1 MADEGTGTINFPVD
15 RTGQPEGEATVRY
28 TTCPTPLKDDAA
40 ATAACTGF
48 VGTAVAG
55 VDYTATSGTV
65 TFADGEADPVNVP
78 VAIIDDRID
87 EVDETFYFVIFAP
100 VNLDIPTG
108 KGDAVGTIRDDDPAP
123 VLSVDSPE
131 VGEDE
136 GPLVFSLTLDR
147 PSARLLE
154 VPWRT
159 RPDTAQA
166 GEDYTHVSGV
176 AVFAPGNTAGE
187 VAVPLTDDEV
197 AEDDETL
204 MLEVD
209 AIPNLKISGAGTF
222 PGLIEDDDN
231 PDGDPTVNAVGEAIA
246 EDSADG
252 EVEFTVRLT
261 RTSRTAIEVVVAT
274 LDGTA
279 KSNGTGVG
287 ERDYVAIERQT
298 LVFKAG
304 SRVQTVRVAI
314 NDDDVWEEGPEKFQL
329 DIVSSTGAVVGTDGD
344 ATISDDEARPEPFF
358 SDRDLYPKAL
368 RLNEGDGTVAM
379 PVSLSLKSHRAFP
392 VEVGAQAS
400 GDSAATAGVD
410 FEDSLPSL
418 TFQPGEISGRSTAF
432 TIIDDNDVE
441 EDEVL
446 ELFVYEPGHIAKE
459 TLWVQI
465 VDDDLDPDIS
475 VGNSRGGEGS
485 KLAFGVTLS
494 AGSVNEI
501 TARWRTADGS
511 AKADEGDYRTAN
523 GLLTFAPGQTRKEV
537 RVAALQDELDEP
549 AESFHVVITN
559 PTNATLADD
568 VGEGMIVDDDPPVV
582 CIPIVDEARAVESDD
597 NIEFVIKLDK
607 PSGQRVS
614 VNYATANVSARSG
627 EDYSAKTGTAVF
639 QRGETQV
646 RVPVALIDDVA
657 MESTEQL
664 RLNLSGYSHVT
675 PCDPSSLLGTIFD
688 DDSSMHALSI
698 EGGTGNEADD
708 TLDFV
713 VTLEPA
719 STDTVTVGYA
729 TRDDGATGGQDFVA
743 QTGELTFAA
752 GETSKTVAV
761 ELLED
766 ERVEGDEKFKVV
778 LSDPE
783 NAHLAPGG
791 RSRAVGTII
800 DNDTAPTISVEAASG
815 VEGTPGTVTFPVR
828 LSKATGSAVSVRY
841 QVTAGTANAGGD
853 FVSAAGILSIPAES
867 VEAELVVE
875 LTDNEL
881 SERDETFAVEIHS
894 PKNATLS
901 QAVATGTI
909 VDDEAPPSFTRPS
922 QDRYREN
929 STIRWTLS
937 LTQESASSE
946 YPIELRVY
954 SEHGTASSRDYTS
967 FDERFRLAAGVRSTG
982 LQRIASIRAD
992 SIDEDD
998 ETFTARFEVV
1008 DGHVSPD
1015 AWSVPVVI
1023 LDIDD
1028 PPSIGVSRPRGR
1040 EGATAD
1046 FEVKLSTT
1054 SVREI
1059 TVQYATQH
1067 GTTSADDLG
1076 EVQGTLVFSPGQ
1088 QSKRV
1093 RVALH
1098 ADGVNEAE
1106 EETFSLT
1113 LSSPTNAWL
1122 TSPRPHRDWYD
1133 NYSWSGTAEGVVLD
1147 QDAEPAVSIADAEA
1161 TEGTSGLDF
1170 AVTMSR
1176 PNYQD
1181 VLVDYTIV
1189 AGTALEAEDYTGS
1202 SYRGRLTFTQGET
1215 RQVLS
1220 LAVVDDDVA
1229 ELTETLKVQL
1239 SSPRYAVITEEPEVA
1254 LARRTAVGTILDDDQ
1269 IEVTVGDESG
1279 DEGETVTF
1287 TVSLTGGV
1295 TDAEVVAKYALS
1307 DGTALSGSDYEPA
1320 SGSPTGSL
1328 RFAPGVTSATVE
1340 VELLDDDVDEAPEN
1354 FVLTLTGVTSGSARV
1369 DPGAGRAMG
1378 TINDTDVAPTVSI
1391 AEEPVVEEGGMLAFP
1406 VSLGQPS
1413 GQTVT
1418 VSYATSDDTATAGE
1432 DYETG
1437 GGALSFQP
1445 GETSLTVEVAVLDDM
1460 VDEPDETLFLSL
1472 TEAMNA
1478 SLGVATATGTILDND
1493 ETSSVIA
1500 LRADPA
1506 SLSEDR
1512 GAVAVAVTATLDASA
1527 RPEATTVTVSVTG
1540 SGDIEAV
1547 DFEGVDDFRI
1557 VIEAGARDGVG
1568 TFTLTPEDDGVDE
1581 KDETLAVTGA
1591 SDLPVTGTS
1600 VMLADDDPTSTSI
1613 VLTAVPSQLSE
1624 NDGATEV
1631 AVTATLDFAARAFG
1645 TTVNVAVV
1653 GSGAPDAVDF
1663 ADVPDFTITIPAGE
1677 TSVKATFTVTPEDD
1691 LAYEPEETL
1700 SVGGTSDLPVTGT
1713 SVSLVDDDK
1722 QSTHILLSADPS
1734 SVSEGADAA
1743 PVAVTATL
1751 DAGART
1757 VETLVAVTVTG
1768 SGTNEAVDYAPVPDF
1783 EIVIGA
1789 GETSGTRTFT
1799 LEPEDDS
1806 VAESNETLTVSGT
1819 SVLEV
1824 TSATVAITDDD
1835 ADSTMIDLSA
1845 FPNRVTEGA
1854 GPTAVTI
1861 TASLNRAARQAAT
1874 MVRVKVTGSGEA
1886 RAVDFAAVPDVEIVI
1901 GAGETSGTGTFT
1913 LEPEDDALNEVDEQL
1928 SITGTSDLPVT
1939 GMTVA
1944 LVDDDEPS
1952 TRILLSAEPGR
1963 VLEDAGPT
1971 PVAVTATFDKSPRQQ
1986 PTRVTVSVS
1995 GSDARGAVDFLAVA
2009 DFAIT
2014 IAAGE
2019 SSGTGTFT
2027 LTPLDDATVRGDETL
2042 VVSGTSDLPVM
2053 GAAVALVDD
2062 DEASSRILLSAVP
2075 VRISEGAGPT
2085 RVAVTAAMDRG
2096 LRQEA
2101 TTVTVSVGG
2110 SGDPKAVGF
2119 HPVADFAITIPAH
2132 AANGTGRF
2140 TLTPEDDRRVEVD
2153 ETLTLSGASDLPVTS
2168 TGVLLADNDEASTR
2182 IILSVVPS
2190 RVSESAGPTPV
2201 VVTASLD
2208 RGLRQEATT
2217 VTVSAAG
2224 SGDPDAVDFDA
2235 VADFDII
2242 IEANALSGTGSFTLT
2257 LEGDAVVERDE
2268 VLTVSGA
2275 SDLPVTPV
2283 DVLLADDD
2291 EASTR
2296 IVLSVVPS
2304 RVSEGAG
2311 PTRVT
2316 VTAALDRGLR
2326 QEATTV
2332 TVWVSGGGDPDA
2344 VDFAPIP
2351 DLEIVIPANTPNGT
2365 ATFTVVPEDDLIVE
2379 ADEMLTVSGV
2389 SDLPVT
2395 PATMELL
2402 DDDEASGRIVL
2413 SADPARVSEGDGPV
2427 AVTVTASLDRGLRLE
2442 GTTVTVSVTGGGDPN
2457 AVDFAAVTDFEIVIP
2472 ANAPNGSGTFTV
2484 VPEDD
2489 VIVEADELLTVSGVA
2504 DLPVS
2509 PAILELLDDDE
2520 ASGRIVLSA
2529 DPARVS
2535 EGDGPVAV
2543 TVTASLDRG
2552 LRLEAT
2558 TVTVSVTGGGDPNAV
2573 DFAAVTD
2580 FEIVI
2585 PANAPNGS
2593 GTFTVVPED
2602 DVIVEA
2608 DELLTVSG
2616 VADLPVSPAIL
2627 ELLDDDEASGRI
2639 VLSADP
2645 ARVSEGDGPVAV
2657 TVTASLDRGLRL
2669 EATTV
2674 TVSVSGSGDPDAV
2687 DFDAVADFDII
2698 IEANAPSG
2706 TESFTLTLE
2715 DDAVVERDEVLTVSG
2730 ASDLP
2735 VLPATL
2741 TLRDDDETVS
2751 RVLSIADAEASESA
2765 GEMPFVVALDGPSAV
2780 EVTVGYETA
2789 DPVGSAGPVAG
2800 AGIDYESA
2808 SGTLTFAP
2816 GEVSRTIGVSVI
2828 DDSLD
2833 EPDETFALVLSDL
2846 RGAALGRGSA
2856 LGTIRDDDE
2865 PPALSIAGDTGRE
2878 DVGELV
2884 FSVTLMA
2891 RAPTEVTVNYATM
2904 DDTAIAGDDYGR
2916 VEGTL
2921 TFAPGETAK
2930 TIRVAVVDDAV
2941 DEADEESFAVTLSGP
2956 SGATLAHALA
2966 TGVIRDD
2973 DEPPALSV
2981 ADAAGDEDVGA
2992 LEFAVVLSAPSGI
3005 EVSASYATADGTA
3018 TAGGDYAAATGTL
3031 MFAPGEVSR
3040 MIAISVLDDSLDEP
3054 DETFTLVLAD
3064 PRGATLGRGSALG
3077 TIRDD
3082 DEPPALS
3089 IAGDTG
3095 PEDVGELV
3103 FSITLMARA
3112 PTEVTVNYATMD
3124 DTAIAGD
3131 DYGPVEGTLTF
3142 APGETARTIRVAVV
3156 DDALDEADE
3165 ESFAVTLS
3173 GPSGATLAH
3182 SLATGVIRDNDE
3194 PPALSVA
3201 DAAGDEDVGALE
3213 FAVALSAASG
3223 IEVSASYATKDGTA
3237 TAGGD
3242 YEAATGTLMFAPGE
3256 VSQTIR
3262 VAILDDA
3269 LHEADEETF
3278 EMTLARLANATAADV
3293 SATGTIRDDD
3303 LAPPAVAGDLPAAL
3317 LCVGGAPYELDL
3329 ADYFAGKELRFS
3341 ADSSTPQV
3349 ATTAL
3354 DGSMLTV
3361 APASEGESSVTVTAS
3376 NDAGSAS
3383 GSIGVRVVADPA
3395 ELEAVESV
3403 LASIGRAVLT
3413 GVTESVRAR
3422 FGPRNAI
3429 GEQSASTNIQRGRTQ
3444 VVPGASAVLGNQWP
3458 GPPMHGTRSGG
3469 WDGSGFFEPQV
3480 SGDDWFETMNRTYRR
3495 GMAPFSFS
3503 LDSAQSVSTGPA
3515 WAVWGRADAH
3525 RFESGIDGS
3534 SHDGTLTAV
3543 HLGADARVGDW
3554 LAGVSVARS
3563 AAQADYRFERSVD
3576 ACGGGGVGEGMVD
3589 ADLTSVHPYVG
3600 RQIGRGSVWATLGA
3614 GGGEVSVERC
3624 ETGQRNEADLSM
3636 RLAAL
3641 GGRHPFAGGE
3651 RIEVSVVEEIS
3662 VLDLTTG
3669 DAPGPVGDRSVRV
3682 GQARL
3687 GLEAA
3692 GVAPADCDCSL
3703 TTFVRAFARGDW
3715 GDGATGAGLELAAGV
3730 RFRNLPRRLG
3740 IDAGIRALAVHS
3752 AEDAREHSANLTF
3765 SILPKADGTGWQAS
3779 LAWRRGASDAR
3790 LAALGGNSPWTAPGG
3805 SLPGAEAQWIAQNR
3819 FGYGI
3824 RLPRGSATP
3833 FVEFDAGH
3841 SRRGGARFGV
3851 RHEFGD
3857 RAREIVVEWGIEP
3870 SSFGSAE
3877 SRILLEA
3884 LGRF

>member
-1 MADEGTGTINFPVD
+1 MADEGKGTINFPVD

-274 LDGTA
+274 VDGTA

-314 NDDDVWEEGPEKFQL
+314 NDDDVWEEGPEQFQL
-329 DIVSSTGAVVGTDGD
+329 DIVSSTGAVVGTGGD

-392 VEVGAQAS
+392 VEVGAQS
-400 GDSAATAGVD
+400 RGDSAATAGVD

-441 EDEVL
+441 EDELL
-446 ELFVYEPGHIAKE
+446 ELFVYEPDHIAKE

-568 VGEGMIVDDDPPVV
+568 VGEGMIVDDDPPVG

-752 GETSKTVAV
+752 SDTSKTIAVALV
-761 ELLED
+761 ED
-766 ERVEGDEKFKVV
+766 ELVEGDETFKVV
-778 LSDPE
+778 LRDPE
-783 NAHLAPGG
+783 NARLAPGG

-841 QVTAGTANAGGD
+841 RMTAGTANAGGD

-894 PKNATLS
+894 PRNATLS

-1106 EETFSLT
+1106 EETFSLM

-1269 IEVTVGDESG
+1269 IKVTVGDESG

-1354 FVLTLTGVTSGSARV
+1354 FVLTLTGVTRGSARV
-1369 DPGAGRAMG
+1369 DPVAGRAMG

-1418 VSYATSDDTATAGE
+1418 VSYATADDTATAGE

-1460 VDEPDETLFLSL
+1460 VDEPDETLFLNL

-1478 SLGVATATGTILDND
+1478 SLDVATATGTILDND

-1512 GAVAVAVTATLDASA
+1512 GASTVAVTATLDASA

-1540 SGDIEAV
+1540 SGDVEAV

-1581 KDETLAVTGA
+1581 EDETLAVTGA

-1600 VMLADDDPTSTSI
+1600 VMLADDDPTSTSV
-1613 VLTAVPSQLSE
+1613 VLTAVPSRLSE

-1631 AVTATLDFAARAFG
+1631 AVTATLDASARAFA

-1691 LAYEPEETL
+1691 LAYEREETL

-1722 QSTHILLSADPS
+1722 RSTYILLSADPS

-1845 FPNRVTEGA
+1845 FPNRVTEDA

-1939 GMTVA
+1939 GGTVA

-1952 TRILLSAEPGR
+1952 TRILLSADPGR

-2027 LTPLDDATVRGDETL
+2027 LTPLDDATVGGDETL

-2119 HPVADFAITIPAH
+2119 HPVADFAITIPAN

-2168 TGVLLADNDEASTR
+2168 TVVLLADDDEASTR
-2182 IILSVVPS
+2182 IVLSVVPS

-2208 RGLRQEATT
+2208 RGLRQKATT
-2217 VTVSAAG
+2217 VAVSVAG

-2242 IEANALSGTGSFTLT
+2242 IEANAPSGTESFTLT

-2268 VLTVSGA
+2268 VLTVSGV
-2275 SDLPVTPV
+2275 SDLPVTTV

-2304 RVSEGAG
+2304 RVSESAG
-2311 PTRVT
+2311 PTPVV
-2316 VTAALDRGLR
+2316 VTASLDRGLR
-2326 QEATTV
+2326 QKATTV
-2332 TVWVSGGGDPDA
+2332 AVSVAGSGDPDA
-2344 VDFAPIP
+2344 VDFDAVA
-2351 DLEIVIPANTPNGT
+2351 DFDIVIPANAPNGT
-2365 ATFTVVPEDDLIVE
+2365 ATFTVVPEDDVIVE
-2379 ADEMLTVSGV
+2379 ADETLTVSGV

-2402 DDDEASGRIVL
+2402 DDDEASMRILL
-2413 SADPARVSEGDGPV
+2413 SADPARVSEGDGSV
-2427 AVTVTASLDRGLRLE
+2427 AVTVTASLDRGLRQE
-2442 GTTVTVSVTGGGDPN
+2442 TTTVTVSVTGSGDAD
-2457 AVDFAAVTDFEIVIP
+2457 AVDFAAVADFDIVIP
-2472 ANAPNGSGTFTV
+2472 ANAPNGTATFTV

-2489 VIVEADELLTVSGVA
+2489 VIVEADETLTVSGVSDLPVTPATMELLDDDEASMRILLSADPARVSEGDGSVAVTVTASLDRGLRQEATTVTVSVTGSGDADAVDFAPIPDLEIVIPANAPNGTATFTVVPEDDLIVEADELLTVSGVS

-2509 PAILELLDDDE
+2509 PATMELLDDDEASGRILLSADPARVSEGDGSVAVTVTASLDRGLRQETTTVTVSVTGSGDADAVDFAPIPDLEIVIPANASNGTATFTVVPEDDLIVEADELLTVSGVSDLPVSPATMELLDDDE

-2529 DPARVS
+2529 DPA
-2535 EGDGPVAV
+2535 
-2543 TVTASLDRG
+2543 L
-2552 LRLEAT
+2552 
-2558 TVTVSVTGGGDPNAV
+2558 
-2573 DFAAVTD
+2573 
-2580 FEIVI
+2580 
-2585 PANAPNGS
+2585 
-2593 GTFTVVPED
+2593 
-2602 DVIVEA
+2602 
-2608 DELLTVSG
+2608 
-2616 VADLPVSPAIL
+2616 
-2627 ELLDDDEASGRI
+2627 
-2639 VLSADP
+2639 
-2645 ARVSEGDGPVAV
+2645 VSEGDGPVAV

-2687 DFDAVADFDII
+2687 DFDAVAGFDIVI
-2698 IEANAPSG
+2698 PANAPDG
-2706 TESFTLTLE
+2706 TGTFTVVPE
-2715 DDAVVERDEVLTVSG
+2715 DDLIVEADETLTVSG

-2735 VLPATL
+2735 VTPATMEL
-2741 TLRDDDETVS
+2741 LDDDEASGRIVLSADPALVSEGDGPVAVTVTASLDRGLRLEATTVTVSVTGGGDPDAVDFDAVAGFDIVIPANAPDGTGTFTVVPEDDLIVEADETLTVSGASDLPVTPATMELLDDDEASGRIVLSADPALVSEGDGPVAVTVTASLDRGLRLEATTVTVSVTGGGDPDAVDFDAVADFTITIAANAASGTGTFTLTPEDDAEDEADETLALTGESDLPVTPASVVLVDDDEMAS
-2751 RVLSIADAEASESA
+2751 RVLSIADAEAAEGA
-2765 GEMPFVVALDGPSAV
+2765 GEVRFAVTLDGPSAA
-2780 EVTVGYETA
+2780 EVTVGYATA
-2789 DPVGSAGPVAG
+2789 DPAGSLDPVAG
-2800 AGIDYESA
+2800 AGMDYEST

-2816 GEVSRTIGVSVI
+2816 GEVSRMIGVQVL
-2828 DDSLD
+2828 DDELD
-2833 EPDETFALVLSDL
+2833 EPDETFA
-2846 RGAALGRGSA
+2846 
-2856 LGTIRDDDE
+2856 
-2865 PPALSIAGDTGRE
+2865 
-2878 DVGELV
+2878 
-2884 FSVTLMA
+2884 
-2891 RAPTEVTVNYATM
+2891 
-2904 DDTAIAGDDYGR
+2904 
-2916 VEGTL
+2916 
-2921 TFAPGETAK
+2921 
-2930 TIRVAVVDDAV
+2930 
-2941 DEADEESFAVTLSGP
+2941 
-2956 SGATLAHALA
+2956 
-2966 TGVIRDD
+2966 
-2973 DEPPALSV
+2973 
-2981 ADAAGDEDVGA
+2981 
-2992 LEFAVVLSAPSGI
+2992 
-3005 EVSASYATADGTA
+3005 
-3018 TAGGDYAAATGTL
+3018 
-3031 MFAPGEVSR
+3031 
-3040 MIAISVLDDSLDEP
+3040 
-3054 DETFTLVLAD
+3054 LVLAD

-3095 PEDVGELV
+3095 REDVGDLV

-3112 PTEVTVNYATMD
+3112 LTEVTVNYATMD
-3124 DTAIAGD
+3124 DTAVAGE

-3142 APGETARTIRVAVV
+3142 APGETAKTIRVAVV

-3165 ESFAVTLS
+3165 EIFAVTLS

-3201 DAAGDEDVGALE
+3201 DAAGDEDVGALD
-3213 FAVALSAASG
+3213 FAVTLSAPSG
-3223 IEVSASYATKDGTA
+3223 IEVSVSYATADGTA
-3237 TAGGD
+3237 AAGGD
-3242 YEAATGTLMFAPGE
+3242 YAAAMGTLVFAPGE
-3256 VSQTIR
+3256 VTQTIR

-3278 EMTLARLANATAADV
+3278 SRW
-3293 SATGTIRDDD
+3293 R
-3303 LAPPAVAGDLPAAL
+3303 
-3317 LCVGGAPYELDL
+3317 
-3329 ADYFAGKELRFS
+3329 
-3341 ADSSTPQV
+3341 
-3349 ATTAL
+3349 
-3354 DGSMLTV
+3354 
-3361 APASEGESSVTVTAS
+3361 
-3376 NDAGSAS
+3376 
-3383 GSIGVRVVADPA
+3383 
-3395 ELEAVESV
+3395 
-3403 LASIGRAVLT
+3403 
-3413 GVTESVRAR
+3413 
-3422 FGPRNAI
+3422 
-3429 GEQSASTNIQRGRTQ
+3429 
-3444 VVPGASAVLGNQWP
+3444 W
-3458 GPPMHGTRSGG
+3458 
-3469 WDGSGFFEPQV
+3469 
-3480 SGDDWFETMNRTYRR
+3480 
-3495 GMAPFSFS
+3495 
-3503 LDSAQSVSTGPA
+3503 
-3515 WAVWGRADAH
+3515 
-3525 RFESGIDGS
+3525 
-3534 SHDGTLTAV
+3534 
-3543 HLGADARVGDW
+3543 
-3554 LAGVSVARS
+3554 
-3563 AAQADYRFERSVD
+3563 
-3576 ACGGGGVGEGMVD
+3576 
-3589 ADLTSVHPYVG
+3589 
-3600 RQIGRGSVWATLGA
+3600 RGS
-3614 GGGEVSVERC
+3614 
-3624 ETGQRNEADLSM
+3624 
-3636 RLAAL
+3636 
-3641 GGRHPFAGGE
+3641 
-3651 RIEVSVVEEIS
+3651 
-3662 VLDLTTG
+3662 
-3669 DAPGPVGDRSVRV
+3669 
-3682 GQARL
+3682 
-3687 GLEAA
+3687 
-3692 GVAPADCDCSL
+3692 
-3703 TTFVRAFARGDW
+3703 
-3715 GDGATGAGLELAAGV
+3715 
-3730 RFRNLPRRLG
+3730 
-3740 IDAGIRALAVHS
+3740 
-3752 AEDAREHSANLTF
+3752 
-3765 SILPKADGTGWQAS
+3765 
-3779 LAWRRGASDAR
+3779 
-3790 LAALGGNSPWTAPGG
+3790 
-3805 SLPGAEAQWIAQNR
+3805 
-3819 FGYGI
+3819 
-3824 RLPRGSATP
+3824 
-3833 FVEFDAGH
+3833 
-3841 SRRGGARFGV
+3841 
-3851 RHEFGD
+3851 
-3857 RAREIVVEWGIEP
+3857 
-3870 SSFGSAE
+3870 
-3877 SRILLEA
+3877 
-3884 LGRF
+3884 

>member
-1 MADEGTGTINFPVD
+1 MLSPISERWGNTAPDVLRTRARASQAWWRVAACACLVLGFGSAPPVSADESADEGDGTIDFPVD
-15 RTGQPEGEATVRY
+15 RTGQPDGEATVRY

-108 KGDAVGTIRDDDPAP
+108 QGDAVGTIRDDDPAP

-159 RPDTAQA
+159 RPGTAQA

-176 AVFAPGNTAGE
+176 VVFAPGNTAGE
-187 VAVPLTDDEV
+187 VVVPLTDDEV

-222 PGLIEDDDN
+222 PGVIKDDDT

-274 LDGTA
+274 VDGTA

-287 ERDYVAIERQT
+287 ERDYVAIEQQT

-314 NDDDVWEEGPEKFQL
+314 NDDDVWEESPEKFQL
-329 DIVSSTGAVVGTDGD
+329 GIVSASGAVVGHDGD

-358 SDRDLYPKAL
+358 SNRDLYPNAL

-379 PVSLSLKSHRAFP
+379 PVSLSVKSDRAFP

-400 GDSAATAGVD
+400 EDPAATAGVD

-432 TIIDDNDVE
+432 TIIDDNDRE
-441 EDEVL
+441 ENEIL
-446 ELFVYEPGHIAKE
+446 ELFVYEPGHIARE

-465 VDDDLDPDIS
+465 VDDDLDPGIS

-485 KLAFGVTLS
+485 ELAFGVTLS
-494 AGSVNEI
+494 GASVREI
-501 TARWRTADGS
+501 TARWRTADGI

-549 AESFHVVITN
+549 AENFQVVITN
-559 PTNATLADD
+559 PTNATLADG
-568 VGEGMIVDDDPPVV
+568 VGVGIIVDDDPPVG
-582 CIPIVDEARAVESDD
+582 CIPIVDEASAIESDD
-597 NIEFVIKLDK
+597 NIEFVIRLDK

-627 EDYSAKTGTAVF
+627 EDYSAKTGTAVL
-639 QRGETQV
+639 QPGETQV
-646 RVPVALIDDVA
+646 SVPVALIDDGA

-664 RLNLSGYSHVT
+664 RLNLTGHSHVT
-675 PCDPSSLLGTIFD
+675 PCNPASLLGTIFD

-698 EGGTGNEADD
+698 DGGTGNEADD

-719 STDTVTVGYA
+719 STDTVEVGYA

-766 ERVEGDEKFKVV
+766 ELVEGDEKFKVV

-783 NAHLAPGG
+783 NAHLASGG

-841 QVTAGTANAGGD
+841 RMTAGTANAGGD
-853 FVSAAGILSIPAES
+853 FVSAAGTLSIPAES
-867 VEAELVVE
+867 VEAGLVVE

-894 PKNATLS
+894 PRNATLS

-922 QDRYREN
+922 TDRYREN
-929 STIRWTLS
+929 SIMRWTFS

-954 SEHGTASSRDYTS
+954 SEHGTASSRDYS
-967 FDERFRLAAGVRSTG
+967 GFDERFRLGAEARSTG
-982 LQRIASIRAD
+982 PHVIAGIRPD
-992 SIDEDD
+992 RIDEDD

-1023 LDIDD
+1023 VDTND

-1067 GTTSADDLG
+1067 GTTSADDLDG
-1076 EVQGTLVFSPGQ
+1076 VQGTLVFSPGE
-1088 QSKRV
+1088 QSKMV

-1106 EETFSLT
+1106 EETFSLM
-1113 LSSPTNAWL
+1113 LSSPTNARL
-1122 TSPRPHRDWYD
+1122 TSPTAHQDWYD

-1147 QDAEPAVSIADAEA
+1147 QDAEPAVSVADAEA

-1176 PNYQD
+1176 ASYQD

-1189 AGTALEAEDYTGS
+1189 AGTALETEDYTGS
-1202 SYRGRLTFTQGET
+1202 SYRGRLTFTPGAT

-1220 LAVVDDDVA
+1220 VAVVDDDVA
-1229 ELTETLKVQL
+1229 ELTETLEVQL
-1239 SSPRYAVITEEPEVA
+1239 SSPRYAVITDEPEIA

-1269 IEVTVGDESG
+1269 VEVTVGDESG

-1328 RFAPGVTSATVE
+1328 RFAPGVTSATAE

-1354 FVLTLTGVTSGSARV
+1354 FVLTLTSATGARI

-1378 TINDTDVAPTVSI
+1378 TINDTDVAPTVSV

-1418 VSYATSDDTATAGE
+1418 VSYATADDTATAGE

-1445 GETSLTVEVAVLDDM
+1445 GETSLTVAVAVLDDM

-1512 GAVAVAVTATLDASA
+1512 GASAVAVTATLDASA
-1527 RPEATTVTVSVTG
+1527 RPGATTVTVSVTG
-1540 SGDIEAV
+1540 SGDVEAV

-1581 KDETLAVTGA
+1581 KDETLAMTGT
-1591 SDLPVTGTS
+1591 SDLPVKGTS
-1600 VMLADDDPTSTSI
+1600 VMLADDDPTSTSV
-1613 VLTAVPSQLSE
+1613 VLTAVPSRLSE

-1631 AVTATLDFAARAFG
+1631 AVTATLDASARPEA

-1691 LAYEPEETL
+1691 LAYEREETL

-1722 QSTHILLSADPS
+1722 RSTHILLSADPS

-1757 VETLVAVTVTG
+1757 VETPVAVAVTG

-1913 LEPEDDALNEVDEQL
+1913 LEPQDDALNEVDEQL

-1952 TRILLSAEPGR
+1952 TRILLSADPGR

-1995 GSDARGAVDFLAVA
+1995 GSDARGAVDLLAVA

-2027 LTPLDDATVRGDETL
+2027 LTPLDDATVGGDETL
-2042 VVSGTSDLPVM
+2042 AVSGTSDLPVT

-2119 HPVADFAITIPAH
+2119 HPVADFAITIPAN

-2153 ETLTLSGASDLPVTS
+2153 ETLTLSGASDLPVTPVD
-2168 TGVLLADNDEASTR
+2168 VLLADNDEASTR
-2182 IILSVVPS
+2182 IVLSVVPS

-2217 VTVSAAG
+2217 VAVSVAG

-2242 IEANALSGTGSFTLT
+2242 IEANAASGTESFTLT

-2304 RVSEGAG
+2304 RVSESAG
-2311 PTRVT
+2311 PTPVV
-2316 VTAALDRGLR
+2316 VTASLDRGLR
-2326 QEATTV
+2326 QKATTV
-2332 TVWVSGGGDPDA
+2332 AVSAAGSGDPDA

-2351 DLEIVIPANTPNGT
+2351 DFEIVIPANAPNGT
-2365 ATFTVVPEDDLIVE
+2365 ATFAVVPEDDLIVE
-2379 ADEMLTVSGV
+2379 ADETLTVSGV

-2402 DDDEASGRIVL
+2402 DDDEASMRILL

-2427 AVTVTASLDRGLRLE
+2427 AVTVTASLDRGLRQ
-2442 GTTVTVSVTGGGDPN
+2442 
-2457 AVDFAAVTDFEIVIP
+2457 
-2472 ANAPNGSGTFTV
+2472 
-2484 VPEDD
+2484 
-2489 VIVEADELLTVSGVA
+2489 
-2504 DLPVS
+2504 
-2509 PAILELLDDDE
+2509 
-2520 ASGRIVLSA
+2520 
-2529 DPARVS
+2529 
-2535 EGDGPVAV
+2535 
-2543 TVTASLDRG
+2543 
-2552 LRLEAT
+2552 EAT
-2558 TVTVSVTGGGDPNAV
+2558 TVTVSVTGSGNPQAV
-2573 DFAAVTD
+2573 DFAAVLD
-2580 FEIVI
+2580 FGI
-2585 PANAPNGS
+2585 
-2593 GTFTVVPED
+2593 T
-2602 DVIVEA
+2602 
-2608 DELLTVSG
+2608 
-2616 VADLPVSPAIL
+2616 
-2627 ELLDDDEASGRI
+2627 
-2639 VLSADP
+2639 
-2645 ARVSEGDGPVAV
+2645 
-2657 TVTASLDRGLRL
+2657 
-2669 EATTV
+2669 
-2674 TVSVSGSGDPDAV
+2674 
-2687 DFDAVADFDII
+2687 

-2706 TESFTLTLE
+2706 TGTFTLTPE
-2715 DDAVVERDEVLTVSG
+2715 DDAEDEADETLALTG
-2730 ASDLP
+2730 ESDLP
-2735 VLPATL
+2735 VTPASVVL
-2741 TLRDDDETVS
+2741 ADDDEMAS
-2751 RVLSIADAEASESA
+2751 RVLSIADAEASEGA
-2765 GEMPFVVALDGPSAV
+2765 GEVRFAVTLDGPSAA
-2780 EVTVGYETA
+2780 EVTVGYATADYTTA
-2789 DPVGSAGPVAG
+2789 DPSVSLDPVAW

-2808 SGTLTFAP
+2808 AGTLTFAP
-2816 GEVSRTIGVSVI
+2816 GEVSQTIGVSVI

-2833 EPDETFALVLSDL
+2833 EPDETFTLVLADPQ
-2846 RGAALGRGSA
+2846 GAMLGRGSA
-2856 LGTIRDDDE
+2856 LGTI
-2865 PPALSIAGDTGRE
+2865 L
-2878 DVGELV
+2878 
-2884 FSVTLMA
+2884 
-2891 RAPTEVTVNYATM
+2891 
-2904 DDTAIAGDDYGR
+2904 
-2916 VEGTL
+2916 
-2921 TFAPGETAK
+2921 
-2930 TIRVAVVDDAV
+2930 
-2941 DEADEESFAVTLSGP
+2941 
-2956 SGATLAHALA
+2956 
-2966 TGVIRDD
+2966 
-2973 DEPPALSV
+2973 
-2981 ADAAGDEDVGA
+2981 
-2992 LEFAVVLSAPSGI
+2992 
-3005 EVSASYATADGTA
+3005 
-3018 TAGGDYAAATGTL
+3018 
-3031 MFAPGEVSR
+3031 
-3040 MIAISVLDDSLDEP
+3040 
-3054 DETFTLVLAD
+3054 
-3064 PRGATLGRGSALG
+3064 
-3077 TIRDD
+3077 DD

-3103 FSITLMARA
+3103 FSVTLMARA

-3165 ESFAVTLS
+3165 EIFAVTLS
-3173 GPSGATLAH
+3173 GHSGATLAH

-3201 DAAGDEDVGALE
+3201 DAAGDEDAGALD
-3213 FAVALSAASG
+3213 FAVALSVPSG
-3223 IEVSASYATKDGTA
+3223 IEVSVSYATADVTA
-3237 TAGGD
+3237 TAGSD
-3242 YEAATGTLMFAPGE
+3242 YAASSGTLVFAPGE
-3256 VSQTIR
+3256 VSHTIR

-3269 LHEADEETF
+3269 LDEADEETF
-3278 EMTLARLANATAADV
+3278 ELSLSDLRNATASDD
-3293 SATGTIRDDD
+3293 SATGTIRDND
-3303 LAPPAVAGDLPAAL
+3303 LAPPAVSGDLPAAL

-3329 ADYFAGKELRFS
+3329 ADYFAGEELRFS
-3341 ADSSTPQV
+3341 AVSSTPGV
-3349 ATTAL
+3349 ATAVL

-3361 APASEGESSVTVTAS
+3361 APASEGESTVTVTVA

-3413 GVTESVRAR
+3413 GVTDSVRAR
-3422 FGPRNAI
+3422 FDPGSAI
-3429 GEQSASTNIQRGRTQ
+3429 GERSASTDVQRGRTQ
-3444 VVPGASAVLGNQWP
+3444 VVPGASAVLGNRWS
-3458 GPPMHGTRSGG
+3458 GPPMRGARSDE
-3469 WDGSGFFEPQV
+3469 WDGRGLFEPQV
-3480 SGDDWFETMNRTYRR
+3480 PGDDWFEATNRTHRR
-3495 GMAPFSFS
+3495 GMVPFSFS
-3503 LDSAQSVSTGPA
+3503 LDSAQSGSTGPA
-3515 WAVWGRADAH
+3515 WGVWGRGDMH

-3554 LAGVSVARS
+3554 LAGVSLARS
-3563 AAQADYRFERSVD
+3563 AADADYRFDRSAD
-3576 ACGGGGVGEGMVD
+3576 ACGGGGIGEGMVD
-3589 ADLTSVHPYVG
+3589 AELTSVHPYVG
-3600 RQIGRGSVWATLGA
+3600 RQIGRGSMWATLGA

-3624 ETGQRNEADLSM
+3624 ETGRRNEADLSM
-3636 RLAAL
+3636 RLGAL

-3651 RIEVSVVEEIS
+3651 RIEISVVEEIG

-3669 DAPGPVGDRSVRV
+3669 DALGPVGDRSVTV

-3687 GLEAA
+3687 GLEASGVVPA
-3692 GVAPADCDCSL
+3692 GCECSL
-3703 TTFVRAFARGDW
+3703 SSFVRAFARGDW
-3715 GDGATGAGLELAAGV
+3715 GDGATGTGLELVAGV

-3740 IDAGIRALAVHS
+3740 IDAGVRALAAHS
-3752 AEDAREHSANLTF
+3752 AADAKEHSANLTF

-3790 LAALGGNSPWTAPGG
+3790 LDTLGGIAPWTAASG
-3805 SLPGAEAQWIAQNR
+3805 SLPGARRDWIAESR
-3819 FGYGI
+3819 LGYGV

-3833 FVEFDAGH
+3833 FVELDAGQ
-3841 SRRGGARFGV
+3841 RGGARFGV
-3851 RHEFGD
+3851 RHELGD
-3857 RAREIVVEWGIEP
+3857 RVRGLVMEWGIEQRRFP
-3870 SSFGSAE
+3870 ITE
-3877 SRILLEA
+3877 NRIIFEA

>member
-1 MADEGTGTINFPVD
+1 MADEGKGTINFPVD
-15 RTGQPEGEATVRY
+15 RTGQPDGEATVRY

-40 ATAACTGF
+40 ATAACIGF

-108 KGDAVGTIRDDDPAP
+108 QGDAVGTIRDDDPAP

-154 VPWRT
+154 VAWRT

-176 AVFAPGNTAGE
+176 LVFAPGNTAGE
-187 VAVPLTDDEV
+187 VVVPLTDDEV

-222 PGLIEDDDN
+222 PGVIEDDDT
-231 PDGDPTVNAVGEAIA
+231 PDGDPTVNAVGQVIA

-261 RTSRTAIEVVVAT
+261 RTSRTAIEVVVVT
-274 LDGTA
+274 VDGTA

-287 ERDYVAIERQT
+287 ERDYVAIEQQT

-358 SDRDLYPKAL
+358 SNRHLYPDAL
-368 RLNEGDGTVAM
+368 PLNEGDGTVAM
-379 PVSLSLKSHRAFP
+379 PVSLSVKSHRAFP
-392 VEVGAQAS
+392 VEVGAQVS

-441 EDEVL
+441 EDELL
-446 ELFVYEPGHIAKE
+446 ELFVYEPGHIARE
-459 TLWVQI
+459 TLWVRI
-465 VDDDLDPDIS
+465 VDDDVDPGIS

-485 KLAFGVTLS
+485 ELAFGVTLS
-494 AGSVNEI
+494 GGSVSEI
-501 TARWRTADGS
+501 TARWRTVDRI

-549 AESFHVVITN
+549 AESFLVLITN
-559 PTNATLADD
+559 PTNATLADG
-568 VGEGMIVDDDPPVV
+568 VGEGIIVDDDPPVG
-582 CIPIVDEARAVESDD
+582 CIPIVGEASAVESDD

-627 EDYSAKTGTAVF
+627 EDYSAKTDTAVF
-639 QRGETQV
+639 QPGETQV
-646 RVPVALIDDVA
+646 SVPVALIDDGA

-783 NAHLAPGG
+783 NAHLASGG

-841 QVTAGTANAGGD
+841 RMTAGTANAGGD
-853 FVSAAGILSIPAES
+853 FVSAAGTLSIPAES

-894 PKNATLS
+894 PRNATLS

-922 QDRYREN
+922 NDRYEEN

-1023 LDIDD
+1023 LDTND

-1046 FEVKLSTT
+1046 FEVKLSTP

-1076 EVQGTLVFSPGQ
+1076 GVQGTLVFSPGQ
-1088 QSKRV
+1088 QSKLV

-1106 EETFSLT
+1106 EETFSLM

-1147 QDAEPAVSIADAEA
+1147 QDAEPAVSVADAEA

-1181 VLVDYTIV
+1181 VLVDYSIV
-1189 AGTALEAEDYTGS
+1189 AGTALEAEDYTRS

-1229 ELTETLKVQL
+1229 ELTETLKVEL

-1269 IEVTVGDESG
+1269 VEVTVGDESG

-1320 SGSPTGSL
+1320 SGSPAGSL

-1354 FVLTLTGVTSGSARV
+1354 FVLTLTGVTRGSARV

-1418 VSYATSDDTATAGE
+1418 VSYATADDTATAGE

-1460 VDEPDETLFLSL
+1460 VDEPDETLFLNL

-1478 SLGVATATGTILDND
+1478 SLDVATATGTILDND

-1512 GAVAVAVTATLDASA
+1512 GASVVAVTATLDASA

-1540 SGDIEAV
+1540 SGDVEAV

-1600 VMLADDDPTSTSI
+1600 VMLADDDPTSTSV
-1613 VLTAVPSQLSE
+1613 VLTAVPSRLSE

-1631 AVTATLDFAARAFG
+1631 ALTATLDGAARAFA

-1691 LAYEPEETL
+1691 LAYEREETL

-1722 QSTHILLSADPS
+1722 QSTYILLSADPS
-1734 SVSEGADAA
+1734 SVSEGAAAA

-1845 FPNRVTEGA
+1845 FPNRVTEDA

-1913 LEPEDDALNEVDEQL
+1913 LEPQDDALNEVDEQL

-1939 GMTVA
+1939 GGTVA

-1952 TRILLSAEPGR
+1952 TRILLSADPGR

-2027 LTPLDDATVRGDETL
+2027 LTPLDDATVGADETL

-2168 TGVLLADNDEASTR
+2168 TVVLLADNDEASTR
-2182 IILSVVPS
+2182 IVLSVVPS

-2217 VTVSAAG
+2217 VAVSAAG
-2224 SGDPDAVDFDA
+2224 SGDSDAVDFDA

-2242 IEANALSGTGSFTLT
+2242 IEANAPSGTGSFTLT
-2257 LEGDAVVERDE
+2257 PEGDAVVERDE

-2311 PTRVT
+2311 PT
-2316 VTAALDRGLR
+2316 
-2326 QEATTV
+2326 
-2332 TVWVSGGGDPDA
+2332 P
-2344 VDFAPIP
+2344 
-2351 DLEIVIPANTPNGT
+2351 
-2365 ATFTVVPEDDLIVE
+2365 VV
-2379 ADEMLTVSGV
+2379 
-2389 SDLPVT
+2389 
-2395 PATMELL
+2395 
-2402 DDDEASGRIVL
+2402 
-2413 SADPARVSEGDGPV
+2413 
-2427 AVTVTASLDRGLRLE
+2427 VTASLDRGLRQK
-2442 GTTVTVSVTGGGDPN
+2442 
-2457 AVDFAAVTDFEIVIP
+2457 
-2472 ANAPNGSGTFTV
+2472 
-2484 VPEDD
+2484 
-2489 VIVEADELLTVSGVA
+2489 
-2504 DLPVS
+2504 
-2509 PAILELLDDDE
+2509 
-2520 ASGRIVLSA
+2520 
-2529 DPARVS
+2529 
-2535 EGDGPVAV
+2535 
-2543 TVTASLDRG
+2543 
-2552 LRLEAT
+2552 AT
-2558 TVTVSVTGGGDPNAV
+2558 TVAVSVA
-2573 DFAAVTD
+2573 
-2580 FEIVI
+2580 
-2585 PANAPNGS
+2585 
-2593 GTFTVVPED
+2593 
-2602 DVIVEA
+2602 
-2608 DELLTVSG
+2608 
-2616 VADLPVSPAIL
+2616 
-2627 ELLDDDEASGRI
+2627 
-2639 VLSADP
+2639 
-2645 ARVSEGDGPVAV
+2645 
-2657 TVTASLDRGLRL
+2657 
-2669 EATTV
+2669 
-2674 TVSVSGSGDPDAV
+2674 GSGDPDAV

-2706 TESFTLTLE
+2706 TGSFTLTPE
-2715 DDAVVERDEVLTVSG
+2715 GDAVSERDEVLTVSGASDLPVTPVDVLLADDDEASTRIVLSVVPSRVSEGAEPTPVVVTASLDRGLRQKATTVAVSVAGSGDPDAVDFDAVADFDIIIEANAPSGTGSFTLTPEGDAVSERDEVLTVSG

-2741 TLRDDDETVS
+2741 TLRDDETVS
-2751 RVLSIADAEASESA
+2751 RMLSITDAEAFESA

-2789 DPVGSAGPVAG
+2789 DPLGSAGPVAG

-2808 SGTLTFAP
+2808 AGTLTFAP
-2816 GEVSRTIGVSVI
+2816 GELSRTIRVPVV
-2828 DDSLD
+2828 DDEVD
-2833 EPDETFALVLSDL
+2833 EPDESLALVLSDL
-2846 RGAALGRGSA
+2846 RGATLARGSA
-2856 LGTIRDDDE
+2856 LGT
-2865 PPALSIAGDTGRE
+2865 
-2878 DVGELV
+2878 
-2884 FSVTLMA
+2884 
-2891 RAPTEVTVNYATM
+2891 
-2904 DDTAIAGDDYGR
+2904 
-2916 VEGTL
+2916 
-2921 TFAPGETAK
+2921 
-2930 TIRVAVVDDAV
+2930 
-2941 DEADEESFAVTLSGP
+2941 
-2956 SGATLAHALA
+2956 
-2966 TGVIRDD
+2966 IRDD

-2992 LEFAVVLSAPSGI
+2992 LEFAVTLSAPSGI
-3005 EVSASYATADGTA
+3005 EVSA
-3018 TAGGDYAAATGTL
+3018 
-3031 MFAPGEVSR
+3031 P
-3040 MIAISVLDDSLDEP
+3040 
-3054 DETFTLVLAD
+3054 
-3064 PRGATLGRGSALG
+3064 
-3077 TIRDD
+3077 
-3082 DEPPALS
+3082 
-3089 IAGDTG
+3089 
-3095 PEDVGELV
+3095 
-3103 FSITLMARA
+3103 
-3112 PTEVTVNYATMD
+3112 
-3124 DTAIAGD
+3124 
-3131 DYGPVEGTLTF
+3131 
-3142 APGETARTIRVAVV
+3142 
-3156 DDALDEADE
+3156 
-3165 ESFAVTLS
+3165 
-3173 GPSGATLAH
+3173 
-3182 SLATGVIRDNDE
+3182 
-3194 PPALSVA
+3194 
-3201 DAAGDEDVGALE
+3201 
-3213 FAVALSAASG
+3213 
-3223 IEVSASYATKDGTA
+3223 YATKDGTA
-3237 TAGGD
+3237 AAGSD
-3242 YEAATGTLMFAPGE
+3242 YEAAEGTLVFAPGE

-3262 VAILDDA
+3262 VAVLDDA

-3278 EMTLARLANATAADV
+3278 ELTLARLVNATAADDF
-3293 SATGTIRDDD
+3293 ATGTIRDND
-3303 LAPPAVAGDLPAAL
+3303 LAPPAVSGDLPAAL

-3341 ADSSTPQV
+3341 AVSSTPLV
-3349 ATTAL
+3349 ATAAL
-3354 DGSMLTV
+3354 DESRLTV
-3361 APASEGESSVTVTAS
+3361 APATEGESSVTVTAT

-3383 GSIGVRVVADPA
+3383 GSIGVRVVTDPA

-3413 GVTESVRAR
+3413 GVADSVRAR
-3422 FGPRNAI
+3422 FDPGSAV
-3429 GEQSASTNIQRGRTQ
+3429 GERSASTNVQGDRGQ
-3444 VVPGASAVLGNQWP
+3444 VISDLGGVVGNQWP
-3458 GPPMHGTRSGG
+3458 GTPIHGARSGG
-3469 WDGSGFFEPQV
+3469 WDESGLFEPQV
-3480 SGDDWFETMNRTYRR
+3480 PGDDWFETMNRTHRR
-3495 GMAPFSFS
+3495 GMVPFSFA
-3503 LDSAQSVSTGPA
+3503 LDSAQSPSTGPA
-3515 WAVWGRADAH
+3515 WGVWGRGDMH
-3525 RFESGIDGS
+3525 RFESGIEGS

-3563 AAQADYRFERSVD
+3563 AADADYRFERSVD
-3576 ACGGGGVGEGMVD
+3576 ACGGGGIGEGMVD
-3589 ADLTSVHPYVG
+3589 AELTSVHPYLG

-3614 GGGEVSVERC
+3614 GGGDVSLERC
-3624 ETGQRNEADLSM
+3624 ETGQRNQADLSM

-3651 RIEVSVVEEIS
+3651 RIELSVVEEIG

-3669 DAPGPVGDRSVRV
+3669 DALGPIGDRSVSV

-3692 GVAPADCDCSL
+3692 GVVPAGREYSL
-3703 TTFVRAFARGDW
+3703 SSFVRAFARGDW

-3752 AEDAREHSANLTF
+3752 AEDASEQSANLTF
-3765 SILPKADGTGWQAS
+3765 SILPKADGTGWQGS
-3779 LAWRRGASDAR
+3779 LAWRQGAGDAR
-3790 LAALGGNSPWTAPGG
+3790 LDALGGISPWTAPSA
-3805 SLPGAEAQWIAQNR
+3805 SLPGARRHWIAESR
-3819 FGYGI
+3819 LGYGI
-3824 RLPRGSATP
+3824 ALPRGFATP

-3841 SRRGGARFGV
+3841 SGRGGARFGA

-3857 RAREIVVEWGIEP
+3857 RERGLVAEWGIEQR
-3870 SSFGSAE
+3870 SFSAGVE
-3877 SRILLEA
+3877 NRFLLEA
-3884 LGRF
+3884 LVRF